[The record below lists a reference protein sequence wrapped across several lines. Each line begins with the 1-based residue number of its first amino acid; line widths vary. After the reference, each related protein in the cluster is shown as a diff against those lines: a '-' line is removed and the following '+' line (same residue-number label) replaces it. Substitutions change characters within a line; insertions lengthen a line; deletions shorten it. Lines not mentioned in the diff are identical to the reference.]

1 MRKGSGGRGGEI
13 ALGHTNLGDDKDDA
27 LGSQGGEE
35 ALELLLGTLLCGGE
49 VARAS
54 AYIQLRIAKDAFIET
69 AYRYAVSA
77 GFTKAPTTI
86 QIVAHG
92 VISAW
97 ASPQLQLGCR
107 KAHVDSVACRREV
120 EFLKVVLDVSDE
132 VSSAHSMLPRFI
144 EIDILPVADLFG
156 DEAQA
161 LTDLHLQF
169 LSRHLGLG
177 CLAEELMVDE
187 EPRSYTYNKE

>member
-1 MRKGSGGRGGEI
+1 MRSSKR
-13 ALGHTNLGDDKDDA
+13 
-27 LGSQGGEE
+27 
-35 ALELLLGTLLCGGE
+35 
-49 VARAS
+49 R
-54 AYIQLRIAKDAFIET
+54 
-69 AYRYAVSA
+69 
-77 GFTKAPTTI
+77 KAPTTI

-97 ASPQLQLGCR
+97 SSPQLKLGRR
-107 KAHVDSVACRREV
+107 KAHVDCVACRREV
-120 EFLKVVLDVSDE
+120 KLLEVILDVGDE
-132 VSSAHSMLPRFI
+132 VSGAHSMLPRFI

-156 DEAQA
+156 DETQA

-177 CLAEELMVDE
+177 CLAEELMIDE

>member
-1 MRKGSGGRGGEI
+1 M
-13 ALGHTNLGDDKDDA
+13 
-27 LGSQGGEE
+27 
-35 ALELLLGTLLCGGE
+35 
-49 VARAS
+49 
-54 AYIQLRIAKDAFIET
+54 
-69 AYRYAVSA
+69 
-77 GFTKAPTTI
+77 
-86 QIVAHG
+86 
-92 VISAW
+92 ISAW
-97 ASPQLQLGCR
+97 ASPQLQFGCR

-177 CLAEELMVDE
+177 CLAEELMVDK